1 MIPGLKDLNYEERLK
16 ELGIW
21 SLEERRNR
29 ADLLEV
35 FKMKN
40 GLSAISFQE
49 FFEVDKQQKTR
60 GHSWKIH
67 KPRCHLDVRKYFFS
81 DRVVDRWNK
90 LDQDIIDCESVNGFK
105 NRLEKWRDMK
115 MDFFMD

>member
-1 MIPGLKDLNYEERLK
+1 MIPGLKDLNYEERSK

-35 FKMKN
+35 FKMKS

-67 KPRCHLDVRKYFFS
+67 KQRCHLDVLYGSISFLIEWSTDGTSLTKIS
-81 DRVVDRWNK
+81 LTVEV
-90 LDQDIIDCESVNGFK
+90 
-105 NRLEKWRDMK
+105 
-115 MDFFMD
+115 